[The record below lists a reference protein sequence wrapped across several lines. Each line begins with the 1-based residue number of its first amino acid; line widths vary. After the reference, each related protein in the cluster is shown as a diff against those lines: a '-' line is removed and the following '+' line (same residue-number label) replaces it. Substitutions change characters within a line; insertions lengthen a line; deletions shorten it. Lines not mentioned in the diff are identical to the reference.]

1 MMCEFAKQTGMTVSH
16 EVFDIAYRI
25 KGSGRIIMTTD
36 CSGLAQTQTEF
47 DHYVRRMKFIKDR
60 DMVRI
65 VHYDGREEWMDPKDY
80 QAVREI
86 ELSYIGSIRNM
97 AKHSRVDWFDIM
109 RMTSLNPARYI
120 YVDDRKGSIAPG
132 KDGDLTVVDSNLNLI
147 SVFCRGKEIRER
159 DEICGK

>member
-1 MMCEFAKQTGMTVSH
+1 
-16 EVFDIAYRI
+16 
-25 KGSGRIIMTTD
+25 
-36 CSGLAQTQTEF
+36 
-47 DHYVRRMKFIKDR
+47 
-60 DMVRI
+60 
-65 VHYDGREEWMDPKDY
+65 MDPKDY